1 MTGLLCLAIASTAF
15 AVLGADASRNKYEI
29 APGKFKPTW
38 ESLAQYEC
46 PEWFRDAKFGI
57 WAHWGPQCQPEQGD
71 WYAQHMYQQGHPQY
85 QYHVEHY
92 GHPSTFGF
100 KDVCHAWKAE
110 KWDPEKL
117 IQLYKRAGAQYFV
130 AMANHHCNFDMW
142 DSKYQPWN
150 SVNVG
155 PKKDIIGMWVRSAR
169 AHGLRFG
176 VTVHAA
182 RAWSWYE
189 PAHGSDQEG
198 PLKGVPYDGALL
210 KASGQG
216 TWWQG
221 LDPADLYG
229 PHGPARTPEALQ
241 AYTEKFFRRVID
253 LVDQHHPDM
262 LYFDDGDLP
271 CGNAGLSMAAHFY
284 NSSAAWHQGRVEGVL
299 TIKSP
304 PKDYRQAVVLDVE
317 SGLMDNP
324 QPLPW
329 QDDMCIGDWHY
340 RRDMDYKRPGEVI
353 AILVDCISK
362 NGNLL
367 LNIPVRGDGTIDDR
381 EVQFLEELA
390 AWMPNNREAVF
401 GTRPW
406 KTWGE
411 HGPAKDDGSF
421 TSGDI
426 RFTCKGSTLYAF
438 AFGWPSDGRLVI
450 RSLAAAKPD
459 QGGSIVD
466 IRLLGDG
473 NSLRWSRTA
482 KGLIVTLPK
491 QKPCKHVY
499 TLRIEG
505 HDLQP
510 VPVDTTVVP
519 ESDGRIVLH
528 GSRVANHGDFPRYE
542 CFRSEGLAQWE
553 RGECYISWELKV
565 PKAGKYAVEMTYSS
579 SPGSEGH
586 EFQVLLGSRT
596 LNCKSQRTD
605 SWWSFRT
612 DRLGTLQLPEGG
624 HTIIVRSKPGA
635 WWAPIGLKRIV
646 LIPSAE

>member
-1 MTGLLCLAIASTAF
+1 
-15 AVLGADASRNKYEI
+15 
-29 APGKFKPTW
+29 
-38 ESLAQYEC
+38 
-46 PEWFRDAKFGI
+46 
-57 WAHWGPQCQPEQGD
+57 
-71 WYAQHMYQQGHPQY
+71 
-85 QYHVEHY
+85 
-92 GHPSTFGF
+92 
-100 KDVCHAWKAE
+100 VCNAWKAE

-155 PKKDIIGMWVRSAR
+155 PKKDIIGMWARAAR

-210 KASGQG
+210 KAAGQG

-229 PHGPARTPEALQ
+229 PHGSARTPEAFQ
-241 AYTEKFFRRVID
+241 AHADKFFHRVID

-271 CGNAGLSMAAHFY
+271 YGNAGLHMAAHFY
-284 NSSAAWHQGRVEGVL
+284 NSSAAWHQGRAEGVL

-317 SGLMDNP
+317 SGLKDNP

-340 RRDMDYKRPGEVI
+340 RRGMDYKRAGEVI

-367 LNIPVRGDGTIDDR
+367 LNILIRGDGTIDDR

-390 AWMPNNREAVF
+390 DWMAVSNLNRNRQEGF
-401 GTRPW
+401 SR
-406 KTWGE
+406 
-411 HGPAKDDGSF
+411 
-421 TSGDI
+421 
-426 RFTCKGSTLYAF
+426 R
-438 AFGWPSDGRLVI
+438 
-450 RSLAAAKPD
+450 KPH
-459 QGGSIVD
+459 
-466 IRLLGDG
+466 R
-473 NSLRWSRTA
+473 
-482 KGLIVTLPK
+482 
-491 QKPCKHVY
+491 
-499 TLRIEG
+499 
-505 HDLQP
+505 
-510 VPVDTTVVP
+510 
-519 ESDGRIVLH
+519 ES
-528 GSRVANHGDFPRYE
+528 
-542 CFRSEGLAQWE
+542 
-553 RGECYISWELKV
+553 
-565 PKAGKYAVEMTYSS
+565 
-579 SPGSEGH
+579 
-586 EFQVLLGSRT
+586 
-596 LNCKSQRTD
+596 
-605 SWWSFRT
+605 
-612 DRLGTLQLPEGG
+612 
-624 HTIIVRSKPGA
+624 
-635 WWAPIGLKRIV
+635 
-646 LIPSAE
+646 